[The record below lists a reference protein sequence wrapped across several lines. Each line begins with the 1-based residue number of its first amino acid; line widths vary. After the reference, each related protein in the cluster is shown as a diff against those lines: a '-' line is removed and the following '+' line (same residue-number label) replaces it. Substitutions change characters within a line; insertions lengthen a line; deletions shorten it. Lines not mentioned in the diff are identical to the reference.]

1 MARKRVLVK
10 LGATTYGEAGI
21 NAKRS
26 SYQDVTAGYDYI
38 TPIPHYNVDMKL
50 HLSDRRRAKVRLIAS
65 HERNSKLLNN
75 LDYDSRGG
83 PSQLSNCES
92 NSVYNPSPKINVNLP
107 S

>member
-1 MARKRVLVK
+1 
-10 LGATTYGEAGI
+10 
-21 NAKRS
+21 
-26 SYQDVTAGYDYI
+26 
-38 TPIPHYNVDMKL
+38 MKL

-65 HERNSKLLNN
+65 HERNSKILNN

-83 PSQLSNCES
+83 PSQLSNINDCES